1 MGQDN
6 AESWLQRLALKLICL
21 FVLMFCSHAVSA
33 QSLQVVRTVPIQK
46 PVQVSLDRNG
56 NIYISDEKGNINKY
70 DSLGTPLTTFSP
82 QKLGVPTML
91 ESWYTLK
98 IFAFYRDFQEFV
110 LLDRFLNF
118 TPNYKFRSDA
128 IGFVRMAT
136 MAADFNLWVVDD
148 ADFSLKKYSP
158 QQHEVLFQTSFDLL
172 LGLQDY
178 DINFMREY
186 QNNLYIN
193 DHNSGILVFDN
204 MGNYKKKLPFKGLT
218 QFNFLNDEL
227 YYLQDNKISFFNL
240 YNFKEKSIS
249 LPQEIKA
256 RFVLINR
263 HSIALFDN
271 SSMYLLKIKN

>member
-6 AESWLQRLALKLICL
+6 AESSLQRLALKLICL
-21 FVLMFCSHAVSA
+21 FVLMLCSHAVSA

-56 NIYISDEKGNINKY
+56 NIYISDEKGNISKY

-98 IFAFYRDFQEFV
+98 VFAFYRDFQEFV

-118 TPNYKFRSDA
+118 TPNYKFRSDD
-128 IGFVRMAT
+128 IGFARMAT

-158 QQHEVLFQTSFDLL
+158 QQQDVLFQTSFDLL
-172 LGLQDY
+172 LSPQDY

-186 QNNLYIN
+186 QNSLYIN
-193 DHNSGILVFDN
+193 DRNSGILVFDN

-218 QFNFLNDEL
+218 QFSFLNDEL
-227 YYLQDNKISFFNL
+227 YYLQDDKIHLFNL
-240 YNFKEKSIS
+240 YNFKERIIQ
-249 LPQEIKA
+249 LPAEVKV
-256 RFVLINR
+256 RFALINGS
-263 HSIALFDN
+263 HLVLVEDKQMSLMK
-271 SSMYLLKIKN
+271 SSK